1 MKMVVTSK
9 AVSIVS
15 KSLGNS
21 LIRNG
26 STSSLMNKAD
36 FLVSQRKYPDGR
48 RGLAAIPMAKYVSI
62 DWIHFVE

>member
-1 MKMVVTSK
+1 MVVTSK

-26 STSSLMNKAD
+26 SPSSLMNKAD

-48 RGLAAIPMAKYVSI
+48 RGLTAIPMAKYVSI
-62 DWIHFVE
+62 DWIYFVE